1 MHLGGRDPSTEPSTL
16 QPQALLPFPP
26 NQSHGG
32 LRSLPAS
39 ATFHLFFT
47 FQPAL
52 CSFVTLDS
60 VHDPFK
66 TLSHIPQDVLPF
78 FLPENLNGFPLD
90 FWFSHCSCVAGDT
103 IVVCVNLSL
112 SCRSR
117 SPVQVPA
124 CTDPDFP
131 PASIWVWWGPALTIA
146 AWV

>member
-26 NQSHGG
+26 NQSHSG
-32 LRSLPAS
+32 LRSLPTS

-52 CSFVTLDS
+52 CSFVTLDF

-78 FLPENLNGFPLD
+78 FLPESLNGSHWTLVQPLL
-90 FWFSHCSCVAGDT
+90 SCSWGHH
-103 IVVCVNLSL
+103 VVCVNLSL

-146 AWV
+146 AWM